1 MTLTAA
7 GNQVFVLAREGAP
20 SLFGQ
25 LLFPP
30 ACLRRRSMD
39 ARQSMARPH
48 CAALAGLENRQRVYC
63 LPTRL
68 HACSQ
73 TEWAH
78 PYIFPFTRFNFIHP
92 PSSSSLPLSPLS
104 RPFIPLTEV
113 SVFLSLL
120 ILYSCAGCS
129 ILTPHFPLNNTLLS
143 LKLRLLRFFKTQ
155 HHDCLCQIHFRS
167 CSGPSR

>member
-1 MTLTAA
+1 
-7 GNQVFVLAREGAP
+7 
-20 SLFGQ
+20 
-25 LLFPP
+25 
-30 ACLRRRSMD
+30 MD
-39 ARQSMARPH
+39 AGQSMARPH

-78 PYIFPFTRFNFIHP
+78 LYIFPFTRFYFIHP

-104 RPFIPLTEV
+104 RPFLPPTEV
-113 SVFLSLL
+113 SVSLSLL
-120 ILYSCAGCS
+120 ILCSCAGCS

-143 LKLRLLRFFKTQ
+143 LKPKTFKILQDST
-155 HHDCLCQIHFRS
+155 
-167 CSGPSR
+167 P